1 MYYNLAGAL
10 KNRLVLEL
18 KDSFSRHPV
27 YQKIV
32 PMIQNKQSFEERP
45 QFGIIVQ
52 GSSTNKVQLDPS
64 NFIGTV
70 QSYVML
76 AQVDGGLEFPLE
88 WVKEDLDS
96 IRLNGGRPP
105 TLPGV
110 YYLEILQAPTNP
122 NEEGFFIL
130 DPLLTVTDE
139 QVLYFTTGFETEGQ
153 LQHEPLDRT
162 LRLYING
169 VLPLREGEDYT
180 LEPLGA
186 IKFLRPMPTSSIIT
200 EASRYPG
207 ASTPPLSFRWNHANT
222 TALPGIVLAFGKR
235 SAPGQKVAV
244 VVYSDRVDTAEAY
257 GGKNEISYDLEVVA
271 RDTVQCS
278 EIADL
283 VWMYLWSEKRASLGF
298 EGIEVLDVSQGGES
312 EDPIDETGQDFQY
325 TVNMS
330 VQLRADWEVHV
341 PLPLTISR
349 VEITEVTAVTTQ
361 LYLDTAP
368 LVVGRN
374 ADFERIS

>member
-10 KNRLVLEL
+10 KARLVLEL

-32 PMIQNKQSFEERP
+32 PTIQNRQSFEERP

-76 AQVDGGLEFPLE
+76 AQVDGRQDFPLE

-96 IRLNGGRPP
+96 IRLNGGRPL

-122 NEEGFFIL
+122 NEDGFFII
-130 DPLLTVTDE
+130 DPLLTVTNE
-139 QVLYFTTGFETEGQ
+139 PVLRFTTGFETEGQ

-162 LRLYING
+162 LRLYVNG
-169 VLPLREGEDYT
+169 VLPLKEGEDYT
-180 LEPLGA
+180 LEPLGV
-186 IKFLRPMPTSSIIT
+186 IKFLRTFGVSVIIT
-200 EASRYPG
+200 ADYRYPG
-207 ASTPPLSFRWNHANT
+207 ESTQPTPFRWNQANT
-222 TALPGIVLAFGKR
+222 TILPGIVLAFGKR
-235 SAPGQKVAV
+235 AAPGQKVAV

-257 GGKNEISYDLEVVA
+257 GGKNEISYDLEVLA
-271 RDTVQCS
+271 RDTAQCS

-283 VWMYLWSEKRASLGF
+283 VWMYLWSEKRAALGF
-298 EGIEVLDVSQGGES
+298 EGIEILDVSQGGES

-325 TVNMS
+325 TVSLS

-349 VEITEVTAVTTQ
+349 VEITEVSAITTR

-374 ADFERIS
+374 VDFERIS